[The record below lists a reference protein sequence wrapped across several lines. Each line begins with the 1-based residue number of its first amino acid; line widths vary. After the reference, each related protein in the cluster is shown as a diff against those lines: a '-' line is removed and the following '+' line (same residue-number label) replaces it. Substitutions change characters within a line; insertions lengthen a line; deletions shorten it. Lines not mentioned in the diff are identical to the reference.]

1 MLVHHSTLHH
11 HSLGS
16 IHSKL
21 LACWVEC
28 THPFASRVVDSCPS
42 VLPHPSGGHNC
53 LTRCR
58 LQIFLNHRFVWSMG
72 IEPVNTVW
80 TPIQLLAVDKSTL
93 LQWSN
98 ENWCHTLSTP
108 PHKTV
113 NNDVIVS
120 RGYEGDDDDKDV
132 EDNALMVPDI
142 HFVLLHALEGD
153 GKCNGSKNN
162 CFKLSDYLIFFPL
175 NCR

>member
-1 MLVHHSTLHH
+1 MSASDIFEPQVCVEYGNRTRE
-11 HSLGS
+11 HSLD
-16 IHSKL
+16 
-21 LACWVEC
+21 
-28 THPFASRVVDSCPS
+28 T
-42 VLPHPSGGHNC
+42 N
-53 LTRCR
+53 
-58 LQIFLNHRFVWSMG
+58 
-72 IEPVNTVW
+72 PVTGCG
-80 TPIQLLAVDKSTL
+80 
-93 LQWSN
+93 QWSN

-120 RGYEGDDDDKDV
+120 HDYEGDDDDKDV